1 MKTDYSAYMTTA
13 DVQRQT
19 RIIVCWWV
27 ATQIIFALVL
37 LALFGGLFAKLIH

>member
-19 RIIVCWWV
+19 RIIVFWIV
-27 ATQIIFALVL
+27 VTQAIFALVM
-37 LALFGGLFAKLIH
+37 LALFGGLFITQI